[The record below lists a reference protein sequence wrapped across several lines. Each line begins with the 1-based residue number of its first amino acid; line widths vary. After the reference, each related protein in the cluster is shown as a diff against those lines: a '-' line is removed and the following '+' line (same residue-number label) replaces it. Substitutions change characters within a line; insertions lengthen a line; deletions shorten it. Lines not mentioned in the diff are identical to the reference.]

1 MTINKLA
8 SNAKKALGV
17 KAPPKKS
24 KQTDKIPAAAPI
36 GAYPENKQVVGGLPS
51 ERYHRA
57 KDAMHTMTR
66 AEEIR
71 GNKQLQSD
79 IKKVAA
85 HEIKGLQAVIG
96 RK

>member
-17 KAPPKKS
+17 KASPKKS
-24 KQTDKIPAAAPI
+24 KPVNKVPVDVPS
-36 GAYPENKQVVGGLPS
+36 AYPEKRQVGGLPS
-51 ERYHRA
+51 DRYYAA

-79 IKKVAA
+79 IKKVAQ

-96 RK
+96 KDR